1 MQVQPDLFAIVSSY
15 HLVVMFNSCLNRD
28 LDLGGT
34 EAGEPPA
41 LPARPL
47 YEVLR
52 GNFADINLI

>member
-1 MQVQPDLFAIVSSY
+1 
-15 HLVVMFNSCLNRD
+15 MFNSCLNRD